1 MAAGGPDV
9 PVRFAKET
17 HAADATSF
25 CSAARTGHLPA
36 PRAFLDG
43 NSPFLS
49 SPEAATL
56 VREANGRGDPKSKPR
71 QALSPLGSRGSAV
84 KLGVELARILPHL
97 LTGRVM
103 PGPQFPHHHPLPVL
117 CNGHKHNSVHNSV
130 ACRHL
135 HAFSENIWI
144 LSFVVGI

>member
-1 MAAGGPDV
+1 MAPGVLMSLSGLP
-9 PVRFAKET
+9 RRLMLQMQLG
-17 HAADATSF
+17 F

-43 NSPFLS
+43 NSPLLS
-49 SPEAATL
+49 SPDTATL

-84 KLGVELARILPHL
+84 KLGVELARILPRL

-103 PGPQFPHHHPLPVL
+103 PGPQFPHHHPLPTL
-117 CNGHKHNSVHNSV
+117 CNGHKHRMPV

-135 HAFSENIWI
+135 QAFSDNIWI